1 MRALAQRDLHR
12 LSLATLNPRVIRLG
26 KVVVVARH
34 PEHGHHRHAAFS
46 LQSLRQRDRRQRL
59 VNGVERPREEHG
71 LLPRGHG
78 EHVAR
83 REAVAAGPGDHRRE
97 YVRVH
102 PARLAGRNLASGHRK
117 RGRQDA

>member
-1 MRALAQRDLHR
+1 MRPLAQHDLDQLSITPQHGGVVGLGEIVIVSRD
-12 LSLATLNPRVIRLG
+12 
-26 KVVVVARH
+26 

-83 REAVAAGPGDHRRE
+83 REAVAAGPGDHRRQ